1 VQREESSQ
9 LPRGLER
16 LDDVIVR
23 VTTWV
28 SLAFFASL
36 VVVGSVSGDPQYF
49 WESINPAAPCLA
61 GVVMLLRRSPRAL
74 VQLVA
79 GAAAVA
85 VTTGLLDVGSH
96 SGALLGL
103 VSMGI
108 VGTLLVRTHVVAFMA
123 SAGIGLFAVSHWWNV
138 GGWSGRERVL
148 EAMVP
153 VFAFL
158 LASGLVA
165 WLKRELLM
173 EGRGRREASEALAA
187 SERQFRMAFETS
199 AATMVL
205 LSLDD
210 RRFLKVNGA
219 ACGMF
224 GYTEE
229 ELLGMTAAQV
239 THPDDLEAS
248 TARAAAVLSGE
259 SEQFHDMVR
268 FIRGDGS
275 IAYGLVSAALV
286 TSAAGAP
293 LHFVAHAVDMT
304 EQHDAEQQLIDLLAS
319 RDELI
324 ASVSH
329 ELRTPLTAVLGYARI
344 LLEAVPGAP
353 PDGYELMLREIV
365 TQGSDLV
372 AIIED
377 LLVFAQS
384 DSNSLAVDRL
394 PIDVRDQV
402 TLALE
407 SLKPEVAVDSVI
419 VSGNR
424 VEAIADPVRVRQ
436 VLRNL
441 LTNASRYGGNSIGV
455 DFERSDSLVRVVV
468 SDDGEGVPQQD
479 RERIFEPYQRAQPED
494 GLTAAIGVGL
504 TVARRLARLMDG
516 DLTYDYRDGC
526 SRFELSLPASR
537 VPAVARSD
545 WDKLSV

>member
-1 VQREESSQ
+1 
-9 LPRGLER
+9 
-16 LDDVIVR
+16 
-23 VTTWV
+23 
-28 SLAFFASL
+28 
-36 VVVGSVSGDPQYF
+36 
-49 WESINPAAPCLA
+49 
-61 GVVMLLRRSPRAL
+61 MLLKRSPRAL

-79 GAAAVA
+79 GAAAIA
-85 VTTGLLDVGSH
+85 ITSGLLDVGSR
-96 SGALLGL
+96 SGMLLGL

-108 VGTLLVRTHVVAFMA
+108 VGTLLVRTRVVPFMA
-123 SAGIGLFAVSHWWNV
+123 NVGLGLFAVAYWWNV
-138 GGWSGRERVL
+138 GGWSAGERVF
-148 EAMVP
+148 EAIIP
-153 VFAFL
+153 VFAFVF
-158 LASGLVA
+158 ASGLVA
-165 WLKRELLM
+165 LLKRELLM
-173 EGRGRREASEALAA
+173 EGRGRREALEALAA
-187 SERQFRMAFETS
+187 SEHQFRTAFETS
-199 AATMVL
+199 AAAMVL

-219 ACGMF
+219 ACAMF

-229 ELLGMTAAQV
+229 ELLGMTAAEV
-239 THPDDLEAS
+239 THPDDLRAS

-259 SEQFHDMVR
+259 SEQSHDIVR
-268 FIRGDGS
+268 FVRSNGS

-286 TSAAGAP
+286 TGSAGVP

-304 EQHDAEQQLIDLLAS
+304 EQHDVEQQLIDLLAS

-344 LLEAVPGAP
+344 LLEAVPGVP
-353 PDGYELMLREIV
+353 PAGYELMLQEIV
-365 TQGSDLV
+365 TQGGDLA

-384 DSNSLAVDRL
+384 GSNSITVNRL

-402 TLALE
+402 TLVLE
-407 SLKPEVAVDSVI
+407 SLKPELAVDNVM
-419 VSGNR
+419 VSGTR

-455 DFERSDSLVRVVV
+455 DFASSDSLVSVVV
-468 SDDGEGVPQQD
+468 SDDGKGVPQQD
-479 RERIFEPYQRAQPED
+479 RERIFEPYQRSRPED

-537 VPAVARSD
+537 VAAAGLSD
-545 WDKLSV
+545 RDRLSV